1 MSLYGLVTAIVMC
14 QQLKKLARNLHH
26 NIIIPTPN
34 KEGKT
39 IFNYFSTKYLE
50 ESEKYHT
57 FARLNSTQVR

>member
-1 MSLYGLVTAIVMC
+1 MC